1 MCWDTRIRTW
11 KNRTRICCVTI
22 TPYPN
27 FPIKTP
33 VLILTLQRY
42 VFLFNPQIFEAFFSN
57 QDSFFSI
64 CFLFQPS
71 LSFLTVYLHSKLN
84 ISINRLSNLKKQIPN
99 IFYALFFAIMR
110 KLSIFVHCCKY
121 IY

>member
-33 VLILTLQRY
+33 VLILPQGAALAAGDQMFHRRAQQKEEKPWHKLAQKGLFVN
-42 VFLFNPQIFEAFFSN
+42 VFMGVVMTAAAAVVVVMVVVAAGAIRPVGVQF
-57 QDSFFSI
+57 
-64 CFLFQPS
+64 
-71 LSFLTVYLHSKLN
+71 
-84 ISINRLSNLKKQIPN
+84 
-99 IFYALFFAIMR
+99 FFAHITPQCAQWR
-110 KLSIFVHCCKY
+110 S
-121 IY
+121 